1 MVILID
7 AEEAF
12 DRGSYSFM
20 NNATKKLG
28 TEGTS

>member
-12 DRGSYSFM
+12 DKGSYYFM

-28 TEGTS
+28 TEETS

>member
-7 AEEAF
+7 AEAF
-12 DRGSYSFM
+12 DKGSYYFM

-28 TEGTS
+28 TEETS